1 MYLYVHHYF
10 SWGLIL
16 FCILSLIF
24 MYGICKIIQTYRDK
38 VIVSRG
44 IANQHVRTTT
54 ICRRVSL
61 PPPHL
66 DFYVTQHLKSS
77 VNVETSLKVCCDSH
91 VLRHCSSFIL
101 STRAHDFRSIE
112 QDLPLALSFSLDY
125 LIQEM
130 RMQIDAWSSFINISW
145 FLMIL
150 GRRIG
155 IHCRCKLV
163 FLLDYLCPIT
173 VWWRAVLVC

>member
-1 MYLYVHHYF
+1 M
-10 SWGLIL
+10 
-16 FCILSLIF
+16 
-24 MYGICKIIQTYRDK
+24 
-38 VIVSRG
+38 
-44 IANQHVRTTT
+44 TT

-77 VNVETSLKVCCDSH
+77 VNVETSLRVCCDSH
-91 VLRHCSSFIL
+91 VIRHCWSFIL

-173 VWWRAVLVC
+173 VWWRVVLVCQWYVGRLDGQGRNLIGESFISNGLGMSSCNRGCSWSYET